1 MIDALVQLFKFMRTH
16 EKLWMAP
23 VILGLLALGGLLV
36 LVQGSAIAPLLYA
49 IF

>member
-1 MIDALVQLFKFMRTH
+1 MLEALAQLFKFMRDYR
-16 EKLWMAP
+16 KLWLAP

-36 LVQGSAIAPLLYA
+36 MVEGSAVAPLLYA

>member
-1 MIDALVQLFKFMRTH
+1 MLEALVQLFKFMRVH
-16 EKLWMAP
+16 RKLWLAP

-36 LVQGSAIAPLLYA
+36 LVEGSAVAPLLYA